1 MSSTIKDDIP
11 AIPQV
16 EEDKSDN
23 LSSTAKADGYHDYAE
38 EPDDPDILFNSKAS
52 QLEQSFPMKLHYMLA
67 DIAKDGLDHIVGWQ
81 VHGRCFVVRD
91 QPLFVERALPL

>member
-1 MSSTIKDDIP
+1 MNSNIKDNIP
-11 AIPQV
+11 SLPGV
-16 EEDKSDN
+16 EEDKPDN
-23 LSSTAKADGYHDYAE
+23 FSGTAQADAYHDYVE

-67 DIAKDGLDHIVGWQ
+67 DIAKDGLEHIVGWQ

-91 QPLFVERALPL
+91 QPLFVKRALPL